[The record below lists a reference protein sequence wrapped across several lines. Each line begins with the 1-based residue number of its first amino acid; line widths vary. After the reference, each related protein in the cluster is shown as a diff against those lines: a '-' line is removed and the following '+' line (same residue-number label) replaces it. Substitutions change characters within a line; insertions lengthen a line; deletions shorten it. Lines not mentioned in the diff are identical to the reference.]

1 MTFGVYIDPSGV
13 VRNAGTGA
21 VDSRAPTVTLFR
33 SANAGGPFVQVPDRS
48 ATMSTGEP
56 GQSRIQTDGTGHFGW
71 DVIAGYYKVEASAPG
86 CATASTGVLNIPP
99 PVTNLDI
106 RLSCPTGGGGG
117 QPQQP
122 LSTAPAS
129 KKCKKKKKGRSA
141 VAAKK
146 CKKKKGRS
154 AAASASR
161 AFEAQGLLF
170 VGVSE
175 TK

>member
-1 MTFGVYIDPSGV
+1 M
-13 VRNAGTGA
+13 
-21 VDSRAPTVTLFR
+21 
-33 SANAGGPFVQVPDRS
+33 
-48 ATMSTGEP
+48 
-56 GQSRIQTDGTGHFGW
+56 
-71 DVIAGYYKVEASAPG
+71 
-86 CATASTGVLNIPP
+86 
-99 PVTNLDI
+99 TNLDI
-106 RLSCPTGGGGG
+106 RLSCPTGGG

-146 CKKKKGRS
+146 CKKKKKGRS

>member
-1 MTFGVYIDPSGV
+1 MSPAN
-13 VRNAGTGA
+13 RNNP
-21 VDSRAPTVTLFR
+21 DS
-33 SANAGGPFVQVPDRS
+33 
-48 ATMSTGEP
+48 
-56 GQSRIQTDGTGHFGW
+56 TDGTGHFGW

-106 RLSCPTGGGGG
+106 RLSCPTGGG

>member
-1 MTFGVYIDPSGV
+1 MRVI
-13 VRNAGTGA
+13 AGA
-21 VDSRAPTVTLFR
+21 DVTLFR
-33 SANAGGPFVQVPDRS
+33 SAMRMARSSRFRTEAPPCPPANRDNPD
-48 ATMSTGEP
+48 
-56 GQSRIQTDGTGHFGW
+56 QTDGSGHFGW

-86 CATASTGVLNIPP
+86 CATASTSVLNIPP